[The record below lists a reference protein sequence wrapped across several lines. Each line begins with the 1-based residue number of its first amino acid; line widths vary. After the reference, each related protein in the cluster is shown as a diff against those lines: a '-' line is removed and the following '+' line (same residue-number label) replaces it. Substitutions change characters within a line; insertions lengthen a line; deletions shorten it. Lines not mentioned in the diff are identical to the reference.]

1 MIVLY
6 DLYRMKKEKKG
17 LIAGMAILTCLIGA
31 ILALLYEPWARPVY
45 TAHAE
50 VTLYRTLEDGGLLT
64 KKMENEEG
72 KRYIL
77 IRDEDSMTP
86 EYISKE
92 KYERLVSENPLAQ
105 ADKTDP
111 VDADNPYNPPRNS
124 KNQLDD

>member
-1 MIVLY
+1 
-6 DLYRMKKEKKG
+6 MKKLKVRH
-17 LIAGMAILTCLIGA
+17 LIAVVGIA
-31 ILALLYEPWARPVY
+31 LALAVLTFRKEKVY
-45 TAHAE
+45 TVHAE

-105 ADKTDP
+105 ADETDP
-111 VDADNPYNPPRNS
+111 VDADNPLNPPRNS